1 MTKISK
7 TNAMRILDKE
17 KINYKIYTYDVSD
30 NITDGISVALKTGKK
45 VEEVYKTLVTQ
56 GISKTFYVFVIPV
69 DKELDL
75 KKIAALTKEKKIDM
89 IPMKDLLSITGYVKG
104 GCSPVGMKKLFQTF
118 FHEDILN
125 LQTITVSGGKVGIQ
139 IELSPNDLIS
149 ITKAYLGN
157 LIK

>member
-149 ITKAYLGN
+149 ITKAHLGK

>member
-17 KINYKIYTYDVSD
+17 KIEYKICTYDISD
-30 NITDGISVALKTGKK
+30 DMTDGISVALKTGKK

-56 GISKTFYVFVIPV
+56 GISKAFYVFVIPV

-89 IPMKDLLSITGYVKG
+89 IPMKDLLSITGYIKG
-104 GCSPVGMKKLFQTF
+104 GCSPVGMKKLFKTF
-118 FHEDILN
+118 FHEDIST
-125 LQTITVSGGKVGIQ
+125 LQTVTVSGGKVGIQ
-139 IELSPNDLIS
+139 IELPPNDLLR
-149 ITKAYLGN
+149 ITKASLGN

>member
-17 KINYKIYTYDVSD
+17 KINYKICTYDMSD
-30 NITDGISVALKTGKK
+30 DMTDGISVALKTGKK

-56 GISKTFYVFVIPV
+56 GISKSFYVFVIPV
-69 DKELDL
+69 DQELDL
-75 KKIAALTKEKKIDM
+75 KKIAVLTKEKKIDM

-125 LQTITVSGGKVGIQ
+125 LPTITVSGGKVGIQ

-149 ITKAYLGN
+149 ITKASIGN

>member
-1 MTKISK
+1 
-7 TNAMRILDKE
+7 
-17 KINYKIYTYDVSD
+17 
-30 NITDGISVALKTGKK
+30 
-45 VEEVYKTLVTQ
+45 
-56 GISKTFYVFVIPV
+56 
-69 DKELDL
+69 
-75 KKIAALTKEKKIDM
+75 M

-149 ITKAYLGN
+149 ITKAHLGN

>member
-17 KINYKIYTYDVSD
+17 KINYEIYTYDVSD

-89 IPMKDLLSITGYVKG
+89 IPMKDLLSITGYIKG
-104 GCSPVGMKKLFQTF
+104 GCSPVGMKKLFKTF

-149 ITKAYLGN
+149 ITKAHLGN

>member
-1 MTKISK
+1 MTKTSK

-17 KINYKIYTYDVSD
+17 KIEYKICTYDISD
-30 NITDGISVALKTGKK
+30 DMTDGISVALKTGKK

-56 GISKTFYVFVIPV
+56 GISKSFYVFVIPV
-69 DKELDL
+69 DRELDL
-75 KKIAALTKEKKIDM
+75 KKIAVLTKEKKIDM
-89 IPMKDLLSITGYVKG
+89 IPMKDLLSITGYIKG
-104 GCSPVGMKKLFQTF
+104 GCSPVGMKKLFKTF

-139 IELSPNDLIS
+139 IELVPNDLINV
-149 ITKAYLGN
+149 TKASIGD

>member
-149 ITKAYLGN
+149 ITKASLGN

>member
-104 GCSPVGMKKLFQTF
+104 GCSPVGMKKLFQ
-118 FHEDILN
+118 
-125 LQTITVSGGKVGIQ
+125 
-139 IELSPNDLIS
+139 
-149 ITKAYLGN
+149 
-157 LIK
+157 

>member
-17 KINYKIYTYDVSD
+17 KIDYRICTYDISD
-30 NITDGISVALKTGKK
+30 DMTDGISVALKTGKK

-56 GISKTFYVFVIPV
+56 GISKSFYVFVIPV

-89 IPMKDLLSITGYVKG
+89 IPMKDLLSITGYIKG

-149 ITKAYLGN
+149 ITKASLGN

>member
-17 KINYKIYTYDVSD
+17 KIDYKICTYDISD
-30 NITDGISVALKTGKK
+30 DMIDGISVALKTGKK

-149 ITKAYLGN
+149 ITKAHLGN

>member
-1 MTKISK
+1 MTKTSK

-149 ITKAYLGN
+149 ITKASIGN

>member
-1 MTKISK
+1 MTKTSK

-17 KINYKIYTYDVSD
+17 KIDYKICTYDISD
-30 NITDGISVALKTGKK
+30 DMTDGISVALKTGKK

-56 GISKTFYVFVIPV
+56 GISKSFYVFVIPV

-75 KKIAALTKEKKIDM
+75 KKIAVLTKEKKIDM

-149 ITKAYLGN
+149 ITKASLGN

>member
-149 ITKAYLGN
+149 ITKAHQGN

>member
-1 MTKISK
+1 MTKTSK

-17 KINYKIYTYDVSD
+17 KINYEIYTYDVSD

-89 IPMKDLLSITGYVKG
+89 IPMKDLLSITGYIKG
-104 GCSPVGMKKLFQTF
+104 GCSPVGMKKLFKTF

-149 ITKAYLGN
+149 ITKAHLGN

>member
-17 KINYKIYTYDVSD
+17 KINYEIYTYDVSD

-125 LQTITVSGGKVGIQ
+125 LQTIIVSGGKVGIQ

>member
-17 KINYKIYTYDVSD
+17 KIDYKICTYDISD
-30 NITDGISVALKTGKK
+30 DMTDGISVALKTGKK

-56 GISKTFYVFVIPV
+56 GISKSFYVFVIPV
-69 DKELDL
+69 DRELDL
-75 KKIAALTKEKKIDM
+75 KKIAVLTKEKKIDM
-89 IPMKDLLSITGYVKG
+89 IPMKDLLSITGYIKG
-104 GCSPVGMKKLFQTF
+104 GCSPVGMKKLFKTF

-139 IELSPNDLIS
+139 IELVPNDLINV
-149 ITKAYLGN
+149 TKASIGD